1 MGAVGIAQAGNFYP
15 MQIIDEL
22 QNGQLGYL
30 ISQARN
36 AVFAALDNELLPLDL
51 TASQFVVVVGA
62 MRGRARTV
70 NEFCQLAG
78 IEAGPMS
85 RLLDRL
91 EAKGIVQKV
100 RDLDDRRQ
108 VNVTLTDKGA
118 ALYPQIMEATQQV
131 YGKLLTGFSEQ
142 EALAF
147 KLSLEKILFNA
158 KL

>member
-1 MGAVGIAQAGNFYP
+1 
-15 MQIIDEL
+15 MQTFDEL
-22 QNGQLGYL
+22 QNGQFGYL

-36 AVFAALDNELLPLDL
+36 AVFAALDKEMLPLDL
-51 TASQFVVVVGA
+51 TASQFVVVINA

-78 IEAGPMS
+78 VEPGPMS

-91 EAKGIVQKV
+91 EAKGLVRRV

-108 VNVTLTDKGA
+108 VNVTLTEKGA
-118 ALYPQIMEATQQV
+118 ALYPQITAGTHKV
-131 YGKLLTGFSEQ
+131 YGKLLNGFSEQ

-147 KLSLEKILFNA
+147 KHALEKILLNA
-158 KL
+158 KQ

>member
-1 MGAVGIAQAGNFYP
+1 MAAVGNAQAGNFYP

-70 NEFCQLAG
+70 NEFCQLSG
-78 IEAGPMS
+78 SEPGPMS

-91 EAKGIVQKV
+91 EAKGIIQKV

-118 ALYPQIMEATQQV
+118 ALYPQIMAATQQV
-131 YGKLLTGFSEQ
+131 YGKLLTGFNEQ
-142 EALAF
+142 EATAF
-147 KLSLEKILFNA
+147 KQALEKIMFNA